1 VPAGEADQIPFA
13 VPDESHP
20 LLPSDRAER
29 AVIVGMEQV
38 RLGVDLHA
46 GRPQPV
52 DLDPHVRHP
61 EIQQGARRGPI
72 EQQPRGAEP
81 EKEQPRWIES
91 GEHLATQSLHVEIR
105 GPVEIRGVLGDLMQ
119 FHDHSR
125 IRRNPGSADR
135 RIGTCCDPARYARSA
150 TSLNAGV
157 KHGSTTD
164 EVTDTDVPVETD
176 DGATEAAAPEST
188 TRRRLLAQLSWIVP
202 ALAVVLLVV
211 AGVLGGLLY
220 RQHHRQAAEDA
231 AVTAARQVLINAYS
245 IDYHS
250 VDTDYQRFISGT
262 SGDLRSQLTSGK
274 SKFIST
280 VKSTQTQ
287 ETAQIVDAGL
297 VRFDGDT
304 ATVTIA
310 LNSPLT
316 NTTVKQATTR
326 SYRTEVDVQHIHGKW
341 LATAI
346 RQVN

>member
-1 VPAGEADQIPFA
+1 MPVENDAADDVDTETTPT
-13 VPDESHP
+13 ESKP
-20 LLPSDRAER
+20 
-29 AVIVGMEQV
+29 
-38 RLGVDLHA
+38 
-46 GRPQPV
+46 
-52 DLDPHVRHP
+52 
-61 EIQQGARRGPI
+61 RRGP
-72 EQQPRGAEP
+72 
-81 EKEQPRWIES
+81 
-91 GEHLATQSLHVEIR
+91 
-105 GPVEIRGVLGDLMQ
+105 
-119 FHDHSR
+119 
-125 IRRNPGSADR
+125 
-135 RIGTCCDPARYARSA
+135 
-150 TSLNAGV
+150 
-157 KHGSTTD
+157 
-164 EVTDTDVPVETD
+164 
-176 DGATEAAAPEST
+176 
-188 TRRRLLAQLSWIVP
+188 LAQLSWIVP
-202 ALAVVLLVV
+202 ALAVVMLVV

-220 RQHHRQAAEDA
+220 RQHHREAARND

-262 SGDLRSQLTSGK
+262 SGDLHSQLTSGK

-280 VKSTQTQ
+280 VKSTHTQ

-326 SYRTEVDVQHIHGKW
+326 SYRTEVDVQDLHGKW